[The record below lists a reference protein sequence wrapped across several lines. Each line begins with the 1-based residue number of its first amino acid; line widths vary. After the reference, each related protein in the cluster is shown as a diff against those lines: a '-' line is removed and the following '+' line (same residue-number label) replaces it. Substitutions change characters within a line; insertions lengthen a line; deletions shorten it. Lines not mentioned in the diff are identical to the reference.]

1 MPIKTRLANKP
12 IQDSLGYVL
21 ATLTDIVEVDDSD
34 YSDSIKFIFES
45 EGTQKSI
52 NFTLYTGVTIN
63 PDKYPIDGKKE
74 DFNKLTKLILSLK
87 LIDESKLKSL
97 KSEDCDPIIEELT
110 NLKGSQFKFKLSKST
125 NKKQLFPTIDLST
138 IELVTEE

>member
-12 IQDSLGYVL
+12 VQDALGYVF

-63 PDKYPIDGKKE
+63 PDKYSIDGKKE

-110 NLKGSQFKFKLSKST
+110 NLKGSQFKFKLCKST